1 MQRGKKACRGFTEMQ
16 VVPLVVAGD
25 FDELSRIERA
35 AHLAYNALMAQYQ
48 WLIYALLGAVA
59 AAIIAPLGKMGT
71 EKLDSSVV
79 TAVRSVFQALVV
91 ILAVTVMGL
100 WGNLKQFQAKSFGY
114 AAIAGL
120 AGGLSWLFMFKA
132 IAMAGSDGVS
142 KVAPIDKLSMPLS
155 VVIAVVVLRE
165 HLSAGNWTGVAL
177 MAVGAYMV
185 AHRA

>member
-1 MQRGKKACRGFTEMQ
+1 
-16 VVPLVVAGD
+16 
-25 FDELSRIERA
+25 
-35 AHLAYNALMAQYQ
+35 MAQYQ

-59 AAIIAPLGKMGT
+59 AAIIAPLGKKGT
-71 EKLDSSVV
+71 EGLDSNVV

-91 ILAVTVMGL
+91 VIVVTVMGL
-100 WGNLKQFQAKSFGY
+100 WSNLKHFQPRSFGF

-132 IAMAGSDGVS
+132 LASPGGEVS

-155 VVIAVVVLRE
+155 IVLAVLILQERPSG
-165 HLSAGNWTGVAL
+165 LNWAGIAL

-185 AHRA
+185 AHKG